1 MPRPRPALSD
11 RALVLERHPFSESS
25 LVLSV
30 LTRRHGPLRMLAR
43 GAFRPRSRFYAV
55 LDYFDELELS
65 WQPSRTGGLHGLQ
78 SGRMLVRRKGILE
91 DLERYAAAVSL
102 LELCSLGSR
111 PGMPET
117 PLFDSLSAGLDLLT
131 EGRVAPDEV
140 RVRFELEF
148 LRRHGLAPA
157 LRRCAACGRDAPA
170 IGAPGGP
177 RAHFSAGAGG
187 RLCAACATEARSSGR
202 RVGTLPLDVLESAA
216 RMLAGEEVDVPARQ
230 RVRLRD
236 FVERFLGYH
245 LEARPRSQ
253 RAFLARPNRNAA
265 PSHVADGDAPRPP
278 AHAGE

>member
-1 MPRPRPALSD
+1 VPSPRSATLD
-11 RALVLERHPFSESS
+11 RALVLERHPFSETS
-25 LVLSV
+25 LVVSV
-30 LTRRHGPLRMLAR
+30 LTRRHGPLRLLAR

-65 WQPSRTGGLHGLQ
+65 WVPARTGELHSLR
-78 SGRMLVRRKGILE
+78 SGSMLVRRKGILS
-91 DLERYAAAVSL
+91 DLERFEAAISL

-117 PLFDSLSAGLDLLT
+117 PLFDSLSVGLDRLAQ
-131 EGRVAPDEV
+131 GGGAADEV

-157 LRRCAACGRDAPA
+157 LQGCASCGQDARTAKGPHA
-170 IGAPGGP
+170 GVSEGP

-187 RLCAACATEARSSGR
+187 RLCGPCAAEARSSGR

-216 RMLAGEEVDVPARQ
+216 RMLAGEEVDMPAPALA
-230 RVRLRD
+230 RLRD

-253 RAFLARPNRNAA
+253 RAFLAHANRNAPQVSA
-265 PSHVADGDAPRPP
+265 Q
-278 AHAGE
+278 AGE